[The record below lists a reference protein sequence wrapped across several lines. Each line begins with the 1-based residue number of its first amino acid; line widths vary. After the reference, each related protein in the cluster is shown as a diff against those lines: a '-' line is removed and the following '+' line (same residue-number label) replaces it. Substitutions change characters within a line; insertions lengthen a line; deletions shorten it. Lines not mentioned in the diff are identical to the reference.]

1 MAHAIFTASR
11 PKRGGRIAFLR
22 AFVQRLVSWCS
33 AFITAWQRRRRDQQL
48 LRHLDER
55 SLRDLGI
62 ERPPLAQDDAI
73 PPWRLDRFTP

>member
-1 MAHAIFTASR
+1 L
-11 PKRGGRIAFLR
+11 LR
-22 AFVQRLVSWCS
+22 NVVWRLASWCS
-33 AFITAWQRRRRDQQL
+33 AFIFAWRRHRRDQQL

-62 ERPPLAQDDAI
+62 ERPPIAQYDAV